1 MVTESGCLGGR
12 AGCLGVKADCL
23 GGKAGCLDTGEFDV
37 EGNAEVYWDA
47 GRLVDSP
54 PRICTGERVPE
65 TGAESEKKHVF
76 CSGRRAC
83 VCELES
89 VALGMSWS
97 GGGGAP
103 NHLHF
108 SLTAIIGVTVVG
120 ISGEGFRAV
129 RIWDTGGSFAAA
141 LTAKD
146 ERMPQRL
153 DCMPQRLRRLCPLCP
168 AICAAHL
175 SSKAARFPAMRAWTF

>member
-1 MVTESGCLGGR
+1 MTESGGN
-12 AGCLGVKADCL
+12 AGCL
-23 GGKAGCLDTGEFDV
+23 GGKAGCLGGKAGCLGEFDV
-37 EGNAEVYWDA
+37 EGNAEEYLDDD
-47 GRLVDSP
+47 RLVDSS
-54 PRICTGERVPE
+54 PRICTSERVPE
-65 TGAESEKKHVF
+65 TGAESEKKHVC

-83 VCELES
+83 VCEFES

-97 GGGGAP
+97 GGGGTP

-108 SLTAIIGVTVVG
+108 SLTAIVGALG

-129 RIWDTGGSFAAA
+129 RIRDIGGSFSAA

-153 DCMPQRLRRLCPLCP
+153 DCMSQRL
-168 AICAAHL
+168 
-175 SSKAARFPAMRAWTF
+175 